1 MNWQELSTV
10 SHPQTAM
17 AVLDVLNQGNVEEA
31 RRGLEELI
39 EALSRADRRAVR
51 AQLTRAMV
59 HVIKW
64 KSQPE
69 RRSPSWSASIE
80 DAREEIRDYQED
92 NPSITDEEIRAI
104 WDKCFKAALRRATA
118 EMQQPAQVRSL
129 SWEDVF
135 EAEYRV

>member
-1 MNWQELSTV
+1 MNWQELSTI

-17 AVLDVLNQGNVEEA
+17 AVLDALNEGDIEEA

-51 AQLTRAMV
+51 AHLIRAMI

-69 RRSPSWSASIE
+69 RRSASWSASIE
-80 DAREEIRDYQED
+80 DAREEIQDYQED
-92 NPSITDEEIRAI
+92 NPSITDETIRAI
-104 WDKCFKAALRRATA
+104 WDKCFKSAVRKATA
-118 EMQQPAQVRSL
+118 EMKQPAQVRSL